1 MFKNRIHCSFI
12 LLLFISANNK
22 SAFENPIVINQ
33 PSQKPVV
40 IKEPEKKSTV
50 TNIAKTTASTI
61 AAPFQAVYALMSDAT
76 SYFLSMIRNG
86 IDTTRTLNVAIARY
100 RDTLKTSYFL
110 KADFNGFDRDKNALN
125 SAPTGA
131 SALLS
136 DLFQGHKNQVAQVR
150 MDAGL
155 CEAEQRFIEQ
165 RMQYV
170 AQQFPIIYQ
179 GDIFKKAAEQNKIPR
194 IAVCASGGGFRAMMA
209 TAGLIKALE
218 STKIIDSVLFMS
230 VLSGSTWVTV
240 PRAMGKPIQALIDGY
255 LKYAKLP
262 LTVSPTALN
271 DMVKNNPQMMPRAWE
286 TKDCLFPEEQEI
298 RNNINRKFYN
308 DQPIDA
314 MDIYG
319 ALIAHM
325 VLSPYD
331 DPEIIAN
338 YPNEN
343 AISIQETRQRV
354 LYSQA
359 AINLEGQDCGEFP
372 LPIATA
378 VSPITGYF
386 NPSRQKATK
395 SKMQWFEFTP
405 YEVGVRYYDS
415 KNQLLG
421 AFVPTWALGRRFEPV
436 YEKQSGIMAT
446 LGLTR
451 GKLAK
456 VVSTDNIS
464 EYPLSYF
471 LGIWGSAFAFSMKD
485 LIRILGFDY
494 VLTGTNPL
502 SPDTILK
509 NIISLM
515 VTAFAPITS
524 LFSNVRLFPASVH
537 NFMMA
542 LPDTSQSERTLTFV
556 DAGIDFNLPFPPL
569 LQKDR
574 AVDLIIVLDA
584 SSPVFKKDK
593 NGKFSIPGL
602 QEAEI
607 WAKTQS
613 IPFPQIAGSAA
624 LTKATDINA
633 KSRASS
639 PVTVFPG
646 TNGAPTIIF
655 VALIDNKA
663 SDNTQFK
670 MEKCYEDHCNT
681 FNFQYSPES
690 VKGVV
695 NHVEQTVLNNLP
707 IIKEAIEKV
716 TAQKLAAL

>member
-1 MFKNRIHCSFI
+1 MFKNGIRFFI
-12 LLLFISANNK
+12 VLLF
-22 SAFENPIVINQ
+22 FINIHGETAV
-33 PSQKPVV
+33 QKP
-40 IKEPEKKSTV
+40 IAISRTEQKPIIIEPEKKSTI
-50 TNIAKTTASTI
+50 TTIAQKTASGI
-61 AAPFQAVYALMSDAT
+61 VAPFQVVYGLMNDAT
-76 SYFLSMIRNG
+76 NYFISMVKNG
-86 IDTTRTLNVAIARY
+86 IDATRTLNIAIARY
-100 RDTLKTSYFL
+100 RDALRTSYFV
-110 KADFNGFDRDKNALN
+110 KADFKGFERDKQALN
-125 SAPTGA
+125 SAPTG
-131 SALLS
+131 SSSLLV
-136 DLFQGHKNQVAQVR
+136 DLFEGHKNQVAQVR
-150 MDAGL
+150 MDGGL
-155 CEAEQRFIEQ
+155 CDAEQHFIKQ
-165 RMQYV
+165 RMQYIT
-170 AQQFPIIYQ
+170 QQFPLIYQ
-179 GDIFKKAAEQNKIPR
+179 GDIFKKAAEQNKVPR

-230 VLSGSTWVTV
+230 VLSGSTWVTI

-298 RNNINRKFYN
+298 RNNIIRKFYN

-325 VLSPYD
+325 ILSPYD
-331 DPEIIAN
+331 DPEIIKEH
-338 YPNEN
+338 PNED
-343 AISIQETRQRV
+343 AISIQQTRQRV

-386 NPSRQKATK
+386 NPSRQKSTK
-395 SKMQWFEFTP
+395 SKVQWFEFTP

-421 AFVPTWALGRRFEPV
+421 AFVPTWALGRRFEPI

-446 LGLTR
+446 LGLNR
-451 GKLAK
+451 GKLLK
-456 VVSTDNIS
+456 VVSTENNS

-471 LGIWGSAFAFSMKD
+471 LGIWGSAFAFSIKD
-485 LIRILGFDY
+485 LVRILGFDY
-494 VLTGTNPL
+494 LLAGANPL
-502 SPDTILK
+502 SPDAILK
-509 NIISLM
+509 NIISLI

-524 LFSNVRLFPASVH
+524 LFSNVRFFPASVH

-574 AVDLIIVLDA
+574 AVDIIIVLDA

-593 NGKFSIPGL
+593 NGKFLIPGL
-602 QEAEI
+602 QQAEA
-607 WAKTQS
+607 WAKAQS
-613 IPFPQIAGSAA
+613 IPFAQITGSAA
-624 LTKATDINA
+624 LVKATDIDANN
-633 KSRASS
+633 RASS

-655 VALIDNKA
+655 IALIDNQA
-663 SDNTQFK
+663 SDKTEFK
-670 MEKCYEDHCNT
+670 MKTCYEDHCNT

-695 NHVEQTVLNNLP
+695 NHVERTVLDNLS

-716 TAQKLAAL
+716 TAQKISAF